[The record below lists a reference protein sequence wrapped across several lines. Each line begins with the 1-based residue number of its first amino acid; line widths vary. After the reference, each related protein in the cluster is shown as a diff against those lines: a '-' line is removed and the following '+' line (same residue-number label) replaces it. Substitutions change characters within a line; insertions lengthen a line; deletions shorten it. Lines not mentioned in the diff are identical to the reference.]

1 MIYWGTSSAQTGSG
15 NVAKKGTNV
24 FNANFE
30 YRPAQILE
38 PNKTNSGGNKA
49 GICSINGT
57 TRDSDYVICCTGST
71 GT

>member
-49 GICSINGT
+49 RKCSINEV
-57 TRDSDYVICCTGST
+57 TRNRHHLIYCT
-71 GT
+71 